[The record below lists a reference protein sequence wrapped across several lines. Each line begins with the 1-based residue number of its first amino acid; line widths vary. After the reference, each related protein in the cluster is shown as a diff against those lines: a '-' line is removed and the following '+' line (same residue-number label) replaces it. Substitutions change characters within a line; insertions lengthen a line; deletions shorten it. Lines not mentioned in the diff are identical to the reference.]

1 VLAVLKTE
9 EVSLAAEVET
19 LIKERNDS
27 RKARNFKRS
36 DEIRDQLLA
45 MGIVLEDSP
54 QGTAWKKKL

>member
-1 VLAVLKTE
+1 VLAILKQE
-9 EVSLAAEVET
+9 KVSLDAEVEA

-36 DEIRDQLLA
+36 DEIRDQLLT

-54 QGTAWKKKL
+54 QGTVWKKKL